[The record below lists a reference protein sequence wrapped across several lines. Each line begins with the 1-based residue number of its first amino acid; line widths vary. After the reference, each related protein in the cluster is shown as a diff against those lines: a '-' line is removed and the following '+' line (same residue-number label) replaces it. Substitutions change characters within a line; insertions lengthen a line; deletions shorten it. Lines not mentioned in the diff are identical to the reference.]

1 MVAILMWKSHI
12 TRATVL
18 RSNDVRQSEPLK
30 IAIPEGNIEAEMWFF
45 ELYDSVTKE
54 DFSRMCEL
62 AKAWR
67 KLCDT

>member
-1 MVAILMWKSHI
+1 M
-12 TRATVL
+12 
-18 RSNDVRQSEPLK
+18 
-30 IAIPEGNIEAEMWFF
+30 AIPKGNIEAEMWFF